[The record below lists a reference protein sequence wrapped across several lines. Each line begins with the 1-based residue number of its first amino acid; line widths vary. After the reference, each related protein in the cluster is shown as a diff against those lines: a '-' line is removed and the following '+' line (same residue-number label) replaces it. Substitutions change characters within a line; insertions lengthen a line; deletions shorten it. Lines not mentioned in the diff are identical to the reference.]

1 MTGMD
6 KLKNLIEEHD
16 GIISSK
22 LVEENN
28 IHREYLRQM
37 VLNGELERA
46 ARGVYI
52 LPEVLED
59 EMLILQLKN
68 TRIIYSHESALLL
81 HDLTD
86 RVPFQHVATV
96 PYGYNPTRLKA
107 EGLLVHTVK
116 KDLIDVGICSKKTIF
131 GNEVKTYDVERTIC
145 DIFKDRN
152 NQDIEIVLDALKRYF
167 RRKDRDLNKLM
178 KYAELLKI
186 KNILMPYLRALI

>member
-22 LVEENN
+22 LVVENN

-37 VLNGELERA
+37 VLNGELEIA

-52 LPEVLED
+52 LPEAFED
-59 EMLILQLKN
+59 EMLIFQLKN

-86 RVPFQHVATV
+86 RVPFQHVVTV

-116 KDLIDVGICSKKTIF
+116 KDFIDVGICSKKTIF

-145 DIFKDRN
+145 DILKDRN
-152 NQDIEIVLDALKRYF
+152 NQDIEIVLDAIKRYF

-178 KYAELLKI
+178 KYAELLKV
-186 KNILMPYLRALI
+186 KRILMPYLFALT